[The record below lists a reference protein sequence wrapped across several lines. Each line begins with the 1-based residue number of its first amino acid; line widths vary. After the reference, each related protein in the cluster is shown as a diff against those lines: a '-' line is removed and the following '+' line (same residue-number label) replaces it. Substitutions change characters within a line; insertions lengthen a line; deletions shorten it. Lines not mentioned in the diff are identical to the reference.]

1 MDIEINTIV
10 SFHIAVV
17 IAAISFA
24 YYSGKIL
31 GFLTIKS
38 NSKYNKYAWIAFI
51 IASIVIIAYCTYH
64 CYYSIEYYQA
74 TSR

>member
-1 MDIEINTIV
+1 MDTEINTII

-31 GFLTIKS
+31 GFLTS
-38 NSKYNKYAWIAFI
+38 ENHSKYNKYAWIAFI
-51 IASIVIIAYCTYH
+51 VASIVIITYCTYH
-64 CYYSIEYYQA
+64 CYNSIEYYQA

>member
-1 MDIEINTIV
+1 MDTGINTIV

-31 GFLTIKS
+31 DFLTIKS

-51 IASIVIIAYCTYH
+51 IASIVIIVYCTYH
-64 CYYSIEYYQA
+64 CYNSIEYYQA
-74 TSR
+74 ISR

>member
-1 MDIEINTIV
+1 MDTEINTII
-10 SFHIAVV
+10 SFHIAVA

-51 IASIVIIAYCTYH
+51 VASIVIISYCAYH
-64 CYYSIEYYQA
+64 CYNSIEYYKA
-74 TSR
+74 ISR

>member
-1 MDIEINTIV
+1 MVNAIV
-10 SFHIAVV
+10 SFHIAVA

-31 GFLTIKS
+31 GFLTS
-38 NSKYNKYAWIAFI
+38 ENHSKYNKYAWIVFI
-51 IASIVIIAYCTYH
+51 IASIVIISYCAYH
-64 CYYSIEYYQA
+64 CYDSIEYYKA

>member
-1 MDIEINTIV
+1 MVNTIV

-31 GFLTIKS
+31 GFLTS
-38 NSKYNKYAWIAFI
+38 ENYSKYNKYAWIAFI
-51 IASIVIIAYCTYH
+51 IASIVIIAYCAYH
-64 CYYSIEYYQA
+64 CYYSIEYYKA
-74 TSR
+74 ISR

>member
-1 MDIEINTIV
+1 MINTIV
-10 SFHIAVV
+10 SFHIAVA

-31 GFLTIKS
+31 GFLTS
-38 NSKYNKYAWIAFI
+38 ENHSKYNKYAWIVFI

-64 CYYSIEYYQA
+64 CYYSIEYYKT

>member
-1 MDIEINTIV
+1 MVNTIV
-10 SFHIAVV
+10 SLHIAVA

-31 GFLTIKS
+31 GFLTSK
-38 NSKYNKYAWIAFI
+38 NHSKYNKYAWIAFI
-51 IASIVIIAYCTYH
+51 VASIVIIAYCVYH
-64 CYYSIEYYQA
+64 CYDSIEYYKT

>member
-1 MDIEINTIV
+1 MVNTIV
-10 SFHIAVV
+10 SFHIAVA

-31 GFLTIKS
+31 GFLTS
-38 NSKYNKYAWIAFI
+38 ENHSKYNKYAWIVFI
-51 IASIVIIAYCTYH
+51 IASIVIIAYCVYH
-64 CYYSIEYYQA
+64 CYGSIEYYKA

>member
-1 MDIEINTIV
+1 MINTIV

-17 IAAISFA
+17 IAAISFC

-64 CYYSIEYYQA
+64 CYDSIEYYKA

>member
-1 MDIEINTIV
+1 MVNTII
-10 SFHIAVV
+10 SFHIAVA

-31 GFLTIKS
+31 GFLTSK
-38 NSKYNKYAWIAFI
+38 NHSKYNKYAWIVFI
-51 IASIVIIAYCTYH
+51 IASIVIIAYCAYH
-64 CYYSIEYYQA
+64 CYGSIEYYKA